1 VDEPAPIAEGE
12 LAAIARESSES
23 ERRAADAERE
33 LVEWKKIKFMRDR
46 VGEAFGGMILN
57 ATKYGLFVE
66 LDDLFVEG
74 FVPVQSLGLFDS
86 DRYTYRENTRQI
98 IGDRWGRKFS
108 VGERVRVVLDRVDA
122 VEKRLQFSI
131 LDEEGDRRRE
141 PGAGAKAMGKQ
152 ALREEK
158 RAKAA
163 RKDAASQAVM
173 AAKRGKYR
181 APKASQLRK
190 KKRR

>member
-1 VDEPAPIAEGE
+1 
-12 LAAIARESSES
+12 
-23 ERRAADAERE
+23 
-33 LVEWKKIKFMRDR
+33 
-46 VGEAFGGMILN
+46 
-57 ATKYGLFVE
+57 
-66 LDDLFVEG
+66 
-74 FVPVQSLGLFDS
+74 
-86 DRYTYRENTRQI
+86 
-98 IGDRWGRKFS
+98 
-108 VGERVRVVLDRVDA
+108 VRVVLDRVDA

-163 RKDAASQAVM
+163 RKDAASQAVK